1 MLFYTAFL
9 LKRGSP
15 MFNRQSI
22 HIALLLWGC
31 IFCLIAALCMYLSR
45 DVDRAKKQI
54 MLYMQL
60 SCAVLLGS
68 DAAAWAFR
76 GEPGSFGRGM
86 VYVSNFLVFAYSDI
100 VLLFYHAYVC
110 ECLFGTNPMPQ
121 PAKCRIQLGYAVGA
135 VGVGMVILSQFT
147 GLYYTIDAQNFYHRS
162 PAAFVSFLIP
172 AVGMLLDLSLL
183 MQYRK
188 NIGHELYVA
197 MLSYIA
203 LPLAALAVQTFYYGA
218 SLINIAISISMLLM
232 FLETLIAQSRK
243 AARQELQLAQIER
256 QLAEKDRALAKTERE
271 LTDSRITSMLS
282 QIRNHFIFNVL
293 GTISSYCKTD
303 PQKADEAL
311 IKFSRYLRR
320 NMRYLET
327 KDKVPFTTEVAQ
339 IEDYVALEQMRFG
352 DLVEFGED
360 LEAIDFL
367 LPPLTVQ
374 PLVENAIKHGLTIPG
389 KKGTVCLSTRREPA
403 AICICVEDDGVGFDT
418 QKTDEAASV
427 GIRNIRQRL
436 QYMSDATLTIES
448 TPGQGTKAVIRIP
461 TKEGKL

>member
-1 MLFYTAFL
+1 
-9 LKRGSP
+9 

-45 DVDRAKKQI
+45 DVDRCKKKL
-54 MLYMQL
+54 MLYMQF

-68 DAAAWAFR
+68 DAVAWAFR
-76 GEPGSFGRGM
+76 GEPGGFGRSM
-86 VYVSNFLVFAYSDI
+86 VYISNFLVFAFSDI

-110 ECLFGTNPMPQ
+110 ECLFGADQ
-121 PAKCRIQLGYAVGA
+121 QRLKRRIQMGYAVGA
-135 VGVGMVILSQFT
+135 AGVGLVVLSQFT

-162 PAAFVSFLIP
+162 PTSFISFLIP
-172 AVGMLLDLSLL
+172 AVGMLIDLSLL

-203 LPLAALAVQTFYYGA
+203 LPFAALVVQVFYYGI
-218 SLINIAISISMLLM
+218 SLINIAISISMILM

-243 AARQELQLAQIER
+243 AAKQELQLAQIER

-293 GTISSYCKTD
+293 GTISTYCKTD

-327 KDKVPFTTEVAQ
+327 KDKMPFTTEVAQ
-339 IEDYVALEQMRFG
+339 IEDYVSLEQMRFG
-352 DLVEFGED
+352 DLIAFSED
-360 LEAIDFL
+360 FETTEFL

-374 PLVENAIKHGLTIPG
+374 PLVENAIKHGLTMPG
-389 KKGTVCLSTRREPA
+389 KKGSVCLSTRREPTS
-403 AICICVEDDGVGFDT
+403 ICISVVDDGVGFDT
-418 QKTDEAASV
+418 KKLNETDSI
-427 GIRNIRQRL
+427 GICNIRKRL

-448 TPGQGTKAVIRIP
+448 TPGQGTTAVIRIP
-461 TKEGKL
+461 VKEESL

>member
-1 MLFYTAFL
+1 
-9 LKRGSP
+9 

-45 DVDRAKKQI
+45 DVDRRKKNL
-54 MLYMQL
+54 MLYMQF

-76 GEPGSFGRGM
+76 GEPGSFVRSM
-86 VYVSNFLVFAYSDI
+86 VHISNFFVFAFSDI

-110 ECLFGTNPMPQ
+110 ECLFGADPQ
-121 PAKCRIQLGYAVGA
+121 QRPKRRIQMGYAVGTA
-135 VGVGMVILSQFT
+135 GIGLVILSQFT

-162 PAAFVSFLIP
+162 PTAFISFLIP
-172 AVGMLLDLSLL
+172 AVVMLIDLSLL
-183 MQYRK
+183 IRYRQ
-188 NIGHELYVA
+188 NIGHELFVA

-203 LPLAALAVQTFYYGA
+203 LPFAALAVQIFYYGV
-218 SLINIAISISMLLM
+218 SLINIAISISMILM

-243 AARQELQLAQIER
+243 AAQQELRLAQIER

-293 GTISSYCKTD
+293 GTISTYCKTD

-320 NMRYLET
+320 NMRYLDT
-327 KDKVPFTTEVAQ
+327 KDEVLFTTEVAQ

-352 DLVEFGED
+352 DMVTFGED
-360 LEAIDFL
+360 LEVTDFL

-389 KKGTVCLSTRREPA
+389 KKGTVCLSTRREPD
-403 AICICVEDDGVGFDT
+403 AICISVEDDGVGFDP
-418 QKTDEAASV
+418 QKLDEAASI

-436 QYMSDATLTIES
+436 QYMSAATLTIES

-461 TKEGKL
+461 IKEGKL

>member
-1 MLFYTAFL
+1 M
-9 LKRGSP
+9 
-15 MFNRQSI
+15 
-22 HIALLLWGC
+22 
-31 IFCLIAALCMYLSR
+31 
-45 DVDRAKKQI
+45 
-54 MLYMQL
+54 
-60 SCAVLLGS
+60 
-68 DAAAWAFR
+68 
-76 GEPGSFGRGM
+76 
-86 VYVSNFLVFAYSDI
+86 
-100 VLLFYHAYVC
+100 
-110 ECLFGTNPMPQ
+110 
-121 PAKCRIQLGYAVGA
+121 
-135 VGVGMVILSQFT
+135 
-147 GLYYTIDAQNFYHRS
+147 
-162 PAAFVSFLIP
+162 
-172 AVGMLLDLSLL
+172 
-183 MQYRK
+183 
-188 NIGHELYVA
+188 GHELYVA

-203 LPLAALAVQTFYYGA
+203 LPLTALAVQMFYYGA

-327 KDKVPFTTEVAQ
+327 KDEVLFTTEVAQ

-360 LEAIDFL
+360 LEVTDFL

-389 KKGTVCLSTRREPA
+389 KKGTVCLSTRREPT
-403 AICICVEDDGVGFDT
+403 AICISVVDDGVGFDT
-418 QKTDEAASV
+418 QKLDEAGSI

-436 QYMSDATLTIES
+436 HYMSDATLTIES
-448 TPGQGTKAVIRIP
+448 TPGQGTKAAIRIP
-461 TKEGKL
+461 VKEESL